1 MPADRSLAGWGFWA
15 KNRMRLTYALLA
27 VLAIWLIWAD
37 VRPWAI
43 STWPGAV
50 GAALVVLGLSL
61 RAWSAGFIAK
71 DRELAMS
78 GPYALSRHPLY
89 LGSFLLVLGLACTLG
104 SVKLLLIACV
114 VFALL
119 YTPVIKNEERL
130 LAQQFGDAW
139 VVFCQQVSWFGP
151 KRGPIALSGRWSL
164 AQWRENREY
173 EGTLLGLGLLLILQ
187 IWAFS
192 A

>member
-1 MPADRSLAGWGFWA
+1 
-15 KNRMRLTYALLA
+15 MRLTYGLL
-27 VLAIWLIWAD
+27 VLLIVWLIWAD

-43 STWPGAV
+43 NTWPGFAGFGLVIV
-50 GAALVVLGLSL
+50 GLGI

-71 DRELAMS
+71 ARQLATN

-104 SVKLLLIACV
+104 SVRFLLIACV
-114 VFALL
+114 VFAFL

-139 VVFCQQVSWFGP
+139 DDFCQNVSWCGP
-151 KRGPIALSGRWSL
+151 KRLPVALSGHWSL

-173 EGTLLGLGLLLILQ
+173 EGTMLGLGLFLLLQ
-187 IWAFS
+187 IWAF
-192 A
+192 